1 MDSGVLGM
9 RILRWVVAVIGVM
22 AVATGVVFI
31 GQGLNA
37 IKGSSM
43 TGHTGYAWL
52 GAVLV
57 VIGVGLV
64 LIAWRFS
71 GAESR

>member
-1 MDSGVLGM
+1 VTVVRWVIAAVGVL
-9 RILRWVVAVIGVM
+9 VAAI
-22 AVATGVVFI
+22 GVVFI

-64 LIAWRFS
+64 VIAWRFS

>member
-1 MDSGVLGM
+1 VT
-9 RILRWVVAVIGVM
+9 ILRWVIAAVGVLVA
-22 AVATGVVFI
+22 AVGVVFI

-64 LIAWRFS
+64 VIAWRFS

>member
-1 MDSGVLGM
+1 
-9 RILRWVVAVIGVM
+9 M

-43 TGHTGYAWL
+43 TGHPGYAWL

-57 VIGVGLV
+57 VIGLGLV
-64 LIAWRFS
+64 AIAWRFS
-71 GAESR
+71 GAELR

>member
-1 MDSGVLGM
+1 M
-9 RILRWVVAVIGVM
+9 RILRWAIAIVGVM
-22 AVATGVVFI
+22 AVAVGVVFI

-43 TGHTGYAWL
+43 TGHSGYAWL
-52 GAVLV
+52 GAVVV

-64 LIAWRFS
+64 VFAWRLGRGRPS
-71 GAESR
+71 YEG

>member
-1 MDSGVLGM
+1 MT
-9 RILRWVVAVIGVM
+9 ILRWAIAVVGVM

-43 TGHTGYAWL
+43 TGHPGYAWL

-57 VIGVGLV
+57 VVGLGLV
-64 LIAWRFS
+64 LVAWRFS